1 VARHRLGDVAGLG
14 GAALGALLGLSL
26 SGGGAPAMLVGLV
39 LGYVAGEWL
48 DGVSAGPGR
57 RGARRGGRLIDV
69 AVGLLALALGV
80 SALLG
85 YGRAS
90 RWLGLVGGVL
100 LVLVGARLLVRRL

>member
-1 VARHRLGDVAGLG
+1 VARRGLEGVAGLG

-26 SGGGAPAMLVGLV
+26 SAGGAAAMLVGLV

-48 DGVSAGPGR
+48 DRVSAGPGR
-57 RGARRGGRLIDV
+57 RGARRGGRVVDV
-69 AVGLLALALGV
+69 AVGLLALVLGV

-100 LVLVGARLLVRRL
+100 LVLVGARLLLRRL